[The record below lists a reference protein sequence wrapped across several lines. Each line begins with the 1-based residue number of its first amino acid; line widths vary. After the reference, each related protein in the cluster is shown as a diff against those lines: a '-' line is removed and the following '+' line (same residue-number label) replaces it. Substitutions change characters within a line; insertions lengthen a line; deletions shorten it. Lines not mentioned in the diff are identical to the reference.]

1 MPDLKDSRLK
11 HLSRGVQ
18 VRSRSVLYIYIYIKN
33 RSNEVNNY
41 RIFSAESS

>member
-1 MPDLKDSRLK
+1 MLDLKDSRLK

-18 VRSRSVLYIYIYIKN
+18 VRSRSVLYIKS

-41 RIFSAESS
+41 RIFPAKGS